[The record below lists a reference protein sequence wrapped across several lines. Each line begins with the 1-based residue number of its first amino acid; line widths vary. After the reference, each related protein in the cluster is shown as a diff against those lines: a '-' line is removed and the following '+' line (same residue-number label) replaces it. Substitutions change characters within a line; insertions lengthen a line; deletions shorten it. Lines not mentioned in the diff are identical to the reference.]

1 MIGEKA
7 QKTWRQFKESSPGSR
22 FQDRYHR
29 RQHSGEG
36 RLVSARTINLVA
48 GIVLTLVGLAS
59 MPFPIPA
66 DGSLVPLGLV
76 LIAGEIEPVARFIDW
91 FEVRARKMVGW
102 AVSFWSKS
110 STAMRFLSVV
120 AYSPMGAHRPDDG
133 STRWGGLHR
142 LRDVHIRV

>member
-48 GIVLTLVGLAS
+48 GIVLTLVG
-59 MPFPIPA
+59 P
-66 DGSLVPLGLV
+66 
-76 LIAGEIEPVARFIDW
+76 
-91 FEVRARKMVGW
+91 
-102 AVSFWSKS
+102 SFD
-110 STAMRFLSVV
+110 ALPHPR
-120 AYSPMGAHRPDDG
+120 
-133 STRWGGLHR
+133 
-142 LRDVHIRV
+142 